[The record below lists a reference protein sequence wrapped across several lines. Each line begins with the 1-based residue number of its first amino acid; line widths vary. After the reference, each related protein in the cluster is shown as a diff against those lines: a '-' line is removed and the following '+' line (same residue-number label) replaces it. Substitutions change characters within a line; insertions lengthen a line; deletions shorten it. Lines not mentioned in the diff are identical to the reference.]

1 MSLTYRWVRNYL
13 IWILCKCFTG
23 TVLWVVSREL
33 LSSHSISQGLVLQP
47 VGRASVVVGTDQTTA
62 TVALPARALQVHRK
76 SDEIGSHYI
85 VLKDQWKQ
93 RHWHRGLW
101 DPKNIKNKWG
111 WWKKQRCPCEKGR
124 VGWRE
129 SHFEAM
135 PHEDPGHGTFSGWGT
150 TKVMVKLCKEYMLQ
164 TWRDF
169 WLVT

>member
-47 VGRASVVVGTDQTTA
+47 VSRASVVVGTDQTTA

-76 SDEIGSHYI
+76 SDEIRSHYI

-101 DPKNIKNKWG
+101 RPQKHKEQMG
-111 WWKKQRCPCEKGR
+111 LMKKAAVPLWEGKGGMKRKPFWSYATWRPRPWHLLR
-124 VGWRE
+124 VGNHK
-129 SHFEAM
+129 SHGEA
-135 PHEDPGHGTFSGWGT
+135 
-150 TKVMVKLCKEYMLQ
+150 L
-164 TWRDF
+164 
-169 WLVT
+169 